1 MNRLRSVRGRIT
13 LAATALVAVTLLGAS
28 LLILRLVEID
38 LVNAAENTLADALE
52 EQAILLEE
60 SGLPASTFEVE
71 LDGREYRLG
80 LFTEGEDGEAF
91 GELFD
96 GDEFI
101 ADVVIDLDSE
111 EIVEVFVDGEEEPT
125 DDQEL
130 YDELSSLVF
139 DVFEV
144 SDESGS
150 RLLVGLASLDE
161 VDESVDAL
169 RRALVLIV
177 PGLVIAFGLMTWWLV
192 GRALRPVDA
201 ITGEVEE
208 ISGTDLDRRV
218 PVPGGGDEIA
228 HLATVMNAMLDRLEQ
243 SSERQ
248 RRFTSDASHELRT
261 PLATIRTATEVMG
274 RQRDEDRRQRL
285 GDDVIA
291 EVDRMDA
298 LIGDLLTLARL
309 DDASTLGTLD
319 VEVLDLT
326 AVAQTVAEQ
335 SQDPS
340 LELSWSTAEPVLA
353 EGHRNLVGVAVRNLV
368 ANAQRHRRG
377 RTIVSTLI
385 DERGAVVRVDDDGNG
400 IPVDQRTAVL
410 EPFTRLDEAR
420 SRDAGGAGLG
430 LALVAGIVRV
440 HGGSVTIGAS
450 ELGGARVEIALARMD
465 QPSSRTSSAGAPS
478 PPAANDT
485 SGSSSSSVPLRRP

>member
-248 RRFTSDASHELRT
+248 RRFTSDASH
-261 PLATIRTATEVMG
+261 
-274 RQRDEDRRQRL
+274 
-285 GDDVIA
+285 A
-291 EVDRMDA
+291 EY
-298 LIGDLLTLARL
+298 I
-309 DDASTLGTLD
+309 
-319 VEVLDLT
+319 
-326 AVAQTVAEQ
+326 
-335 SQDPS
+335 
-340 LELSWSTAEPVLA
+340 
-353 EGHRNLVGVAVRNLV
+353 
-368 ANAQRHRRG
+368 
-377 RTIVSTLI
+377 
-385 DERGAVVRVDDDGNG
+385 
-400 IPVDQRTAVL
+400 
-410 EPFTRLDEAR
+410 
-420 SRDAGGAGLG
+420 
-430 LALVAGIVRV
+430 
-440 HGGSVTIGAS
+440 
-450 ELGGARVEIALARMD
+450 
-465 QPSSRTSSAGAPS
+465 
-478 PPAANDT
+478 
-485 SGSSSSSVPLRRP
+485 VPLLCTHAC

>member
-1 MNRLRSVRGRIT
+1 MN
-13 LAATALVAVTLLGAS
+13 
-28 LLILRLVEID
+28 
-38 LVNAAENTLADALE
+38 
-52 EQAILLEE
+52 
-60 SGLPASTFEVE
+60 
-71 LDGREYRLG
+71 
-80 LFTEGEDGEAF
+80 
-91 GELFD
+91 
-96 GDEFI
+96 
-101 ADVVIDLDSE
+101 
-111 EIVEVFVDGEEEPT
+111 
-125 DDQEL
+125 
-130 YDELSSLVF
+130 
-139 DVFEV
+139 
-144 SDESGS
+144 
-150 RLLVGLASLDE
+150 
-161 VDESVDAL
+161 
-169 RRALVLIV
+169 
-177 PGLVIAFGLMTWWLV
+177 
-192 GRALRPVDA
+192 
-201 ITGEVEE
+201 
-208 ISGTDLDRRV
+208 
-218 PVPGGGDEIA
+218 
-228 HLATVMNAMLDRLEQ
+228 
-243 SSERQ
+243 
-248 RRFTSDASHELRT
+248 
-261 PLATIRTATEVMG
+261 
-274 RQRDEDRRQRL
+274 
-285 GDDVIA
+285 
-291 EVDRMDA
+291 A

-450 ELGGARVEIALARMD
+450 ELGGARVEIALAPMD
-465 QPSSRTSSAGAPS
+465 
-478 PPAANDT
+478 
-485 SGSSSSSVPLRRP
+485 